1 MRLWAYAVASALSV
15 ALLLCGCGDESIGGL
30 GSDGIPRDQ
39 LSAADANTN
48 ANASRNTDSANAND
62 APGVGD
68 AEEHPPLEGI
78 ESQDPSGRG
87 PTGQWP
93 PGFPAYRTP
102 AEVFTNSNSS
112 LLSAINSSACSDGC
126 VIEHAANFSSFL
138 KLERT
143 SGTGEIVIRPP
154 IGRRGDYA
162 ITGGIDIS
170 GSNMV
175 VAGFMHN
182 GGHMFV
188 VKGTNSG
195 FAWSDTTNS
204 AGVLGVEGYKGVR
217 AEGFFYEVIER
228 NMFNGSD
235 RFYARYG
242 GGGHTESLL
251 VGCIL
256 TGGTA
261 APPAHSDTIQIASD
275 GTGGSGFVTV
285 RDSVLWPSWD
295 KVLQGEGSTYQFDLD
310 NTWVV
315 SPTKATSLW
324 NSIGP
329 GTINFTQPYHTTGRS
344 TYSNSTLVGDC
355 FAERVNVTASDLYQS
370 GQCISDGGN
379 TNLGAAEYPPPV
391 PTDAQLDQ
399 IWSP

>member
-1 MRLWAYAVASALSV
+1 M
-15 ALLLCGCGDESIGGL
+15 
-30 GSDGIPRDQ
+30 
-39 LSAADANTN
+39 
-48 ANASRNTDSANAND
+48 
-62 APGVGD
+62 
-68 AEEHPPLEGI
+68 
-78 ESQDPSGRG
+78 
-87 PTGQWP
+87 
-93 PGFPAYRTP
+93 
-102 AEVFTNSNSS
+102 FTNSNSS

-162 ITGGIDIS
+162 ITGGVDIS
-170 GSNMV
+170 GSNIV

-251 VGCIL
+251 VGCVL
-256 TGGTA
+256 TGGKA
-261 APPAHSDTIQIASD
+261 APPSHSDTIQIASD

-315 SPTKATSLW
+315 STNQGHFALEQH
-324 NSIGP
+324 GA
-329 GTINFTQPYHTTGRS
+329 
-344 TYSNSTLVGDC
+344 GDHQLH
-355 FAERVNVTASDLYQS
+355 AALSHHGAVDLQ
-370 GQCISDGGN
+370 
-379 TNLGAAEYPPPV
+379 
-391 PTDAQLDQ
+391 QLDTRWRLFPRPSERHRKRPLPEWAVHQ
-399 IWSP
+399 RRRQHQLELSRVSASCPDRRPARPNLVALNASMVAGPSPVRG

>member
-1 MRLWAYAVASALSV
+1 MSFTHKSYAEAWELWWGTKIQGYAPASVLSI
-15 ALLLCGCGDESIGGL
+15 ALLLCGCGDGSVGRL
-30 GSDGIPRDQ
+30 GSDGTPRDQ
-39 LSAADANTN
+39 LNATDATAN
-48 ANASRNTDSANAND
+48 ANANEAPDLAD
-62 APGVGD
+62 AGED
-68 AEEHPPLEGI
+68 PPLEEI
-78 ESQDPSGRG
+78 EPQDPSGRG

-93 PGFPAYRTP
+93 PGFPAYSTP

-112 LLSAINSSACSDGC
+112 LLSAVNSSACSNGC

-143 SGTGEIVIRPP
+143 SGSGEIVIRPP
-154 IGRRGDYA
+154 IGKRGDYA
-162 ITGGIDIS
+162 ITGGVDIS

-195 FAWSDTTNS
+195 FAWSDSTNS

-251 VGCIL
+251 VGCVL
-256 TGGTA
+256 TGGKA
-261 APPAHSDTIQIASD
+261 APPSHSDTIQIASD

-295 KVLQGEGSTYQFDLD
+295 KVLQGEGSTYQLNLD
-310 NTWVV
+310 NTWVA
-315 SPTKATSLW
+315 SP
-324 NSIGP
+324 
-329 GTINFTQPYHTTGRS
+329 Y
-344 TYSNSTLVGDC
+344 
-355 FAERVNVTASDLYQS
+355 
-370 GQCISDGGN
+370 
-379 TNLGAAEYPPPV
+379 
-391 PTDAQLDQ
+391 
-399 IWSP
+399 